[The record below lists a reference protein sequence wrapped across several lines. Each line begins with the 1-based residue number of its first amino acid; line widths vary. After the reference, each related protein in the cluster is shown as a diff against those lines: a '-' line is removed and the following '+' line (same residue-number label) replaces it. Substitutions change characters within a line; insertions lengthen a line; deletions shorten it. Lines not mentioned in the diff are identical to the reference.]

1 MKIHVLTI
9 APTGVLLVFFTDGE
23 CWQFRVL
30 SLAGVVFGE
39 LLLLL
44 ARDISRALARLALA

>member
-9 APTGVLLVFFTDGE
+9 APTGVVMMFFTDGE

-39 LLLLL
+39 LLLYYT
-44 ARDISRALARLALA
+44 ASSGFRERGANG

>member
-9 APTGVLLVFFTDGE
+9 APMGVLLVFFTDGE

-39 LLLLL
+39 LLLYYT
-44 ARDISRALARLALA
+44 ASRCVLQRGASG